1 MKQAI
6 AVLFGL
12 GLLVNSLLFV
22 PQLIQV
28 WRKRSGENVSLL
40 TFGGFNV
47 LQAIAIVHGYL
58 EHDTSLMLG
67 TVASLITS
75 GGVTVLCS
83 YYRLRDRKIVPA
95 ASAAKID

>member
-1 MKQAI
+1 MRQAI

-28 WRKRSGENVSLL
+28 WRKRSGQNVSLL

-47 LQAIAIVHGYL
+47 LQMIGIVHGYL
-58 EHDTSLMLG
+58 EHDTSLVLG
-67 TVASLITS
+67 MIASLITS
-75 GGVTVLCS
+75 GGVTGLCI
-83 YYRLRDRKIVPA
+83 YYRLRDRRLVPA
-95 ASAAKID
+95 ASAVKTD

>member
-6 AVLFGL
+6 SVLFGL
-12 GLLVNSLLFV
+12 GLLVNSLLFI

-28 WRKRSGENVSLL
+28 WRRRSGENVSLL

-47 LQAIAIVHGYL
+47 LQIIAIVHGYL

-67 TVASLITS
+67 TLASLITS
-75 GGVTVLCS
+75 GSVTVLCTF
-83 YYRLRDRKIVPA
+83 YRLRDRKVA
-95 ASAAKID
+95 